1 MLEVERLTVRY
12 GPVTAV
18 RDVSFTCEPGQVVTI
33 LGTNGAGKT
42 STLTGIAGAAPG
54 AVTGSVRLDGV
65 ELLRTSPEE
74 RVRRGLA
81 LVPERRRILASLTV
95 RENLQVAMSS
105 RPAARG
111 ASRRESRLGR
121 QELDAVVARFPVLG
135 DRAASPA
142 GLLSGGQ
149 QQQLAIARALLCRP
163 TVLLLDEPS
172 LGLAPQVIDGVFALI
187 AELREEG
194 LGIVLVEQNVHRAVA
209 VADETLMLRQGRLHS
224 EDDTAV
230 ADIDKYFG
238 WDTTGSEEAS

>member
-1 MLEVERLTVRY
+1 MLEVEGLTVRY

-18 RDVSFTCEPGQVVTI
+18 RDVSFTCQQGQVVTI

-105 RPAARG
+105 RRDARM
-111 ASRRESRLGR
+111 SR

-187 AELREEG
+187 GELRQEG

-224 EDDTAV
+224 EHGTAV